1 MVGCRSGATDEPRRD
16 RQEAQRGRDDI
27 RSYYQASQRVTLAP
41 CPPLAGERRADV
53 CVIGGGIT
61 GCSAALHLAERGYS
75 VILLE
80 ARGIGFGAS
89 GRSGGQILPGLGTD
103 IATVEKALGREQ
115 AHAIWE
121 MSRESVRLTT
131 VLIEKHRIPCDYTRG
146 YLHAAVKPRHV
157 RELQEFQARMARDHD
172 YHALQWLQGDA
183 LRARVVTDA
192 YPGALH
198 DGEGGHLHPLNYTLG
213 LARAAQRA
221 GVTICEQSPV
231 LKLEH
236 GRSGSGIVANGSGGQ
251 AGRARVHTAQGSVSA
266 EFVVVAT
273 NAYLDG
279 LVPRLDE
286 RIMRVANYIVAT
298 EPLSEAQVAQVLPGN
313 DALSD
318 ANFVLDYYRLSADR
332 RLLYGGEVSY
342 TGREPRH
349 LKTRM
354 DGKIRRL
361 FPALDG
367 VGIDYRWGGDVAI
380 TMNRAPDFGRLAPN
394 VYYAQGYSGHGM
406 SLAGLAGKLIAE
418 TIAGQAERFDVFA
431 AMPHR
436 AFPGGHWLRTPLLVL
451 ATSFY
456 TLRDR
461 L

>member
-1 MVGCRSGATDEPRRD
+1 MGGFRSGTQSECA
-16 RQEAQRGRDDI
+16 GSY
-27 RSYYQASQRVTLAP
+27 SYYQASQRVTLDP
-41 CPPLAGERRADV
+41 CPPLAGEQRADV
-53 CVIGGGIT
+53 CVIGGGVT

-80 ARGIGFGAS
+80 AQTIGFGAS

-115 AHAIWE
+115 ARAIWE
-121 MSRESVRLTT
+121 MSRESVRLTAEL
-131 VLIEKHRIPCDYTRG
+131 VARHQIPCDFTQG

-157 RELQEFQARMARDHD
+157 RELQEFQARMARDYD

-183 LRARVVTDA
+183 LRERVVTDA

-213 LARAAQRA
+213 LARAAQQA
-221 GVTICEQSPV
+221 GVTLCEQSRV
-231 LKLEH
+231 RQLDHGQSGDTLDGTSRRARIHTEH
-236 GRSGSGIVANGSGGQ
+236 GC
-251 AGRARVHTAQGSVSA
+251 VSA

-273 NAYLDG
+273 NAYLNG
-279 LVPRLDE
+279 LVASLEE

-298 EPLSEAQVAQVLPGN
+298 EPLSEAQVAQVLPQD

-318 ANFVLDYYRLSADR
+318 ANFVLDYYSLSADR

-342 TGREPRH
+342 TGQEPRG
-349 LKTRM
+349 LKARM
-354 DGKIRRL
+354 DSKIRRL
-361 FPALDG
+361 FPVLDG
-367 VGIDYRWGGDVAI
+367 VAIDYRWGGDVAI

-406 SLAGLAGKLIAE
+406 SLAGLAGKLVAE
-418 TIAGQAERFDVFA
+418 TIAGQAERFDIFA

-436 AFPGGHWLRTPLLVL
+436 PFVGGRWLRTPLLVL